1 MVVETLLIILVIVV
15 AWGFIRGKGFE
26 IKIIIE
32 HKQPQIPL
40 VDLEN
45 MKRDLTQEEDK
56 FYKESQSIIG
66 VINGILSGTYKDDEG
81 NK

>member
-32 HKQPQIPL
+32 HKQPETPL
-40 VDLEN
+40 VNLEE
-45 MKRDLTQEEDK
+45 MKRDLTETEDK
-56 FYKESQSIIG
+56 FYQESQSIIG